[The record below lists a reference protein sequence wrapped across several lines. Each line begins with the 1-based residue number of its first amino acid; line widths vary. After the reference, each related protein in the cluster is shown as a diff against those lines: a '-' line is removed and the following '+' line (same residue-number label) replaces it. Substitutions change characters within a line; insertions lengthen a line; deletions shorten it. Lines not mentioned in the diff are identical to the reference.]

1 MTEKQKAARKLA
13 SDYLGYLTE
22 QEELVSR
29 LVDRRLNQM
38 APQIEQRISQM
49 IDERLSAALM
59 ENDRVNKP

>member
-38 APQIEQRISQM
+38 APQIEQRISQI
-49 IDERLSAALM
+49 IDERLSAALL
-59 ENDRVNKP
+59 ENNRVNKP

>member
-49 IDERLSAALM
+49 IDERLSAAML
-59 ENDRVNKP
+59 ENSRVNKP

>member
-29 LVDRRLNQM
+29 LVDRRLSQM
-38 APQIEQRISQM
+38 APQIEQRISQI